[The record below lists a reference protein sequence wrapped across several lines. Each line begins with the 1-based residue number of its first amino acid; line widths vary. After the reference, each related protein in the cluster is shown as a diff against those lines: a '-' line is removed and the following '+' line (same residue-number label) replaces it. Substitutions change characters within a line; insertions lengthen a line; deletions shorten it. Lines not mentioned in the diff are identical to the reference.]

1 MSSCKAQGCAPHFSL
16 SSPITSEH
24 ILPRQ
29 TATTPCSHISLHAVV
44 CQLLAGVD
52 QQRFYP
58 IKTLEEQ
65 LNVVKR
71 HTSLQVCERES
82 IDISLGLA

>member
-1 MSSCKAQGCAPHFSL
+1 MSSCKAQGCTPHFSI

-24 ILPRQ
+24 ILSRQ
-29 TATTPCSHISLHAVV
+29 TATAPCSHITLHTVV
-44 CQLLAGVD
+44 CQLLAGVT
-52 QQRFYP
+52 QQGFYP

-82 IDISLGLA
+82 IDISPGLA